1 MDGFEVAHFAHQDE
15 VRVLAQRSAKGG
27 AEARGVHADFA
38 LVDKALLVAVQELD
52 GIFDGNNVVGA
63 RGVDAV
69 NHGGERGGLAAA
81 RGPRHQ
87 RYAAPLLADLVKDF
101 GHEQLVE
108 RPNLGGDD
116 AQYHSHVAALLED
129 VHAEAAEA
137 RYAVRHVELSLLLEL
152 LLLAVGHHA
161 EGHVQHVFARDARKL
176 RQRRELPVHADVRV
190 VAHLAVQVGSLRL
203 ARHA

>member
-1 MDGFEVAHFAHQDE
+1 CFFFQ
-15 VRVLAQRSAKGG
+15 
-27 AEARGVHADFA
+27 AE
-38 LVDKALLVAVQELD
+38 D
-52 GIFDGNNVVGA
+52 GIRDDLVT
-63 RGVDAV
+63 GVQTCALPIY
-69 NHGGERGGLAAA
+69 HGGERGGLAAA

-152 LLLAVGHHA
+152 VLLAVRHHA
-161 EGHVQHVFARDARKL
+161 
-176 RQRRELPVHADVRV
+176 
-190 VAHLAVQVGSLRL
+190 
-203 ARHA
+203 